1 MRNVLLSLLLGG
13 CSIPPGTY
21 RYGTDLTDLAFLP
34 YSPDEGVHPDVSV
47 MSDPNNPFLQG
58 IGEETRWDVL
68 ASGPV
73 HGFYAMAT
81 ALVQVP
87 TGENQYYTAASAQ
100 GIYEGELA
108 ADEDLWLARDLA
120 VRGYRVV
127 LDEFTDDV
135 TYDET
140 GTYAWSVAPLAY
152 EALLELGGDT
162 SGYALV
168 TGDDGQQSVVQ
179 VP

>member
-1 MRNVLLSLLLGG
+1 MRTPTLLLLVG
-13 CSIPPGTY
+13 CTLPPGEY
-21 RYGTDLTDLAFLP
+21 RYAVDLSGLEFLP
-34 YSPDEGVHPDVSV
+34 FSPDEGVHPDTSV
-47 MSDPNNPFLQG
+47 MADPNNPFADG
-58 IGEETRWDVL
+58 IGADTKWDAL
-68 ASGPV
+68 SAGPV
-73 HGFYAMAT
+73 PGFYAMAT
-81 ALVQVP
+81 ALAQVP
-87 TGENQYYTAASAQ
+87 SGECQYYAASSAQ

-127 LDEFTDDV
+127 LETFTDDV

-140 GTYAWSVAPLAY
+140 GTWSFAVAPLAY

-162 SGYALV
+162 SGYALI
-168 TGDDGQQSVVQ
+168 TGDDGEQAVVQ